1 LISPKTPLPDPE
13 LPETSQSSSLKPSE
27 TNEEKTEILY
37 GVENVI
43 NQTIQHFERTKFQID
58 SCMHSQGVIVVI
70 ETKAVW
76 GRLKKL
82 LESKNVKGRAIT
94 EITEENIA
102 YCKELMEFAEVRHFD
117 NVKGTFSIADRKEY
131 RGTAIVQR
139 SKPVVQIISSTVNAF
154 VEQQQYFFDTL
165 WNKSIPAEQKMREI
179 EEGIV
184 PDFIQTII
192 DPDEI
197 QSIQYNLLKS
207 ALFEILVIF
216 PTLRAFHYYDKYFGI
231 VQIFKD
237 TLTKN
242 PDLQIKIL
250 APNDENIKN
259 VGQKLKEQ
267 FPKNIHFLYF
277 TQQSKPKIL
286 ILVVDKKYS
295 LYLEIKDDVFPYHGN
310 NMNTNNNIH
319 TLYGLAS
326 YSNSKATVVGYASIF
341 ENLWKQSELV
351 EKLKESEEL
360 QKDFIHIAA
369 HELRNPIQ
377 PILGLS
383 SHLLKYRV
391 DDNKYYD
398 LLNVINRN
406 AKKLIQLSNDILDV
420 TKIETKK
427 LILNTE
433 LFNLNELILEIIQ
446 DYKNQLENKDVI
458 LEYKFRCT
466 NENDMNGKK
475 IQRNEFNVFTIGDKN
490 RINQVISNL
499 LSNAINFTK
508 SGNITI
514 TLEQDIS
521 DDKIF
526 IYVRDTGQGIDPNIS
541 QKLFTKFTTKSKS
554 GTGLGLY
561 ISKNIV
567 DAHGGR
573 IWAKNNEDGKG
584 TTFSFSLPF
593 ANAL

>member
-102 YCKELMEFAEVRHFD
+102 YCKELMEFAEVRHLD

-466 NENDMNGKK
+466 NEKDMNGKK